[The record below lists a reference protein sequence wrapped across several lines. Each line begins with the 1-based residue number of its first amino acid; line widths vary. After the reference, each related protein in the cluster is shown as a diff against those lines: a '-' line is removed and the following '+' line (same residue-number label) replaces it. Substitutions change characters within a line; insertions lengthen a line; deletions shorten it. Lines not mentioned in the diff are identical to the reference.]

1 MNNVI
6 AITAFQDNYIWMLT
20 SEKAPDKNSEQ
31 SVIIIDPG
39 DARPVLEYLHSH
51 HLIPAAIFITHQ
63 CYDHVGGIKAI
74 LDQYTQYTIPVY
86 GPATEIVPCMTHP
99 VKQGDIITINPTGP
113 NNEEC
118 HFQVLDVPG
127 HTAGHV
133 AYFQQGAPG
142 RLFCGDT
149 LFAAGCGRLHTGLYS
164 EMFHSLQKIA
174 ALPDDTL
181 IYCAHEYTL
190 ANLKFACQLEPDNS
204 DLQTRMAK
212 TTQMRKLGQITIPSQ
227 LSEEKKTNP
236 FLRCNTPAVT
246 AAAKRYAEVAG
257 LPQPSDATSVFRTVR
272 DWKDRF

>member
-6 AITAFQDNYIWMLT
+6 AIPVFQDNYIWLLT
-20 SEKAPDKNSEQ
+20 SEKSTDNNNGQP
-31 SVIIIDPG
+31 VIIIDPG
-39 DARPVLEYLHSH
+39 DAQPVLEYLHTH

-74 LDQYTQYTIPVY
+74 LNQYAIPVY

-99 VKQGDIITINPTGP
+99 VRQDDLITINSTGA
-113 NNEEC
+113 NNGGHC
-118 HFQVLDVPG
+118 FQVLDVPG

-133 AYFQQGAPG
+133 AYFQKGTPG

-149 LFAAGCGRLHTGLYS
+149 LFAAGCGRLHTGLYH

-174 ALPDDTL
+174 ALPDETL
-181 IYCAHEYTL
+181 IYCAHEYTV
-190 ANLKFACQLEPDNS
+190 ANLKFACQLEPDNT
-204 DLQTRMAK
+204 DLQARMAK
-212 TTQMRKLGQITIPSQ
+212 TQQMRKLGHITIPSQ

-236 FLRCNTPAVT
+236 FLRCHTPAII
-246 AAAKRYAEVAG
+246 AAAKRYAEAAG
-257 LPQPSDATSVFRTVR
+257 LPQPSDATSVFRTIR